1 MADIFPVPPVPPFDD
16 AIKRLADDFIAVNQ
30 AGQAAK
36 NRLEELEAKALAV
49 VKVADPK
56 LHQEILDAQQVVQRI
71 NDAYGQVDEHLRLW
85 LGEPKEG
92 EEE

>member
-1 MADIFPVPPVPPFDD
+1 
-16 AIKRLADDFIAVNQ
+16 
-30 AGQAAK
+30 
-36 NRLEELEAKALAV
+36 LEAKALAV
-49 VKVADPK
+49 VKTADPK